1 MSAASLPVGFADLEP
16 FVADWS
22 IADEAGRFNRRV
34 SVAKADLDRF
44 VGAAFPRVDAMI
56 EHLNRIATN
65 DPDTLAPPDRRLFDL
80 ALTVMECVIP
90 SDLDWD
96 RTDILD
102 AWPPHRLDF
111 LDPSRLPTPA
121 NRA

>member
-1 MSAASLPVGFADLEP
+1 MSTSLPAGFADLEP
-16 FVADWS
+16 YVADWS
-22 IADEAGRFNRRV
+22 IPHEAGRFHRRV
-34 SVAKADLDRF
+34 SVTPEELDRF
-44 VGAAFPRVDAMI
+44 VSAVFPRVDAMI
-56 EHLNRIATN
+56 EHLNRIPTN
-65 DPDTLAPPDRRLFDL
+65 DPDTLAPPERRLFDL

-102 AWPPHRLDF
+102 AWPPHRMDF
-111 LDPSRLPTPA
+111 LDPSLFPIPA